1 MYRRAGEIGLGMVGP
16 TNTGLEE
23 ISEIIFNQ
31 EYKKDSLLNLLSDNN
46 IEGTKDVFTFSIFR
60 DPYDRFVDAFQDLVG
75 THRENNFTVFNDF
88 NPALFRRWVENIWL
102 PCFTGEKIVDVEDQG
117 MVDYCTKNL
126 KKDILGSFNPN
137 AYFLYCQ
144 SKDLDFSH
152 INMFIDY
159 EMIEEGLMDV
169 QDIISQA
176 HSDAGIDFSISFCE
190 APEFKDAIKKNVI
203 RDLLARKH
211 DVFWDNNT
219 RKIFNDLNSIDIKFF
234 KIFKSFEDLAKR
246 ERRSWKGVYNKNFP
260 TSTPEN
266 IDQEELSKRQF
277 IKYNRELPNVQE
289 YTNAQL
295 STIFKSLSEVD
306 KIKILDYGSGVGCL
320 YKVITREQNLSKV
333 KFDMTCVETEGL
345 ASVANRHKWVHPMGT
360 ESDIKFISDI
370 NDVKDE
376 KFDIFWAKGAIM
388 FIPQNFSPSEF
399 IDRII
404 KISSEWVVFDH
415 IPLTDGK
422 GFFTQYNW
430 STFTKKWFTE
440 YLSTGCFHQEPKF
453 QEINYKD
460 FLWSVSYYFYNLES
474 LVEKMADSGFYL
486 VFHSNSGDIWGE
498 NFDKEGSA
506 EIDEITLGTLL
517 FKRI

>member
-1 MYRRAGEIGLGMVGP
+1 MYSKTAKLAMVGP
-16 TNTGLEE
+16 ASAGLEE
-23 ISEIIFNQ
+23 VSKVIFDQ
-31 EYKKDSLLNLLSDNN
+31 EYKKESLLELLSDNN
-46 IEGTKDVFTFSIFR
+46 LEGTKDVFTFSIFR

-88 NPALFRRWVENIWL
+88 NPVLFRRWVENIWL
-102 PCFTGEKIVDVEDQG
+102 PCFTGEKILDLEDQG
-117 MVDYCTKNL
+117 MVDYCIENL
-126 KKDILGSFNPN
+126 KKDTLGSFNPN

-144 SKDLDFSH
+144 TKDLDFSH
-152 INMFIDY
+152 INMLIDY
-159 EMIEEGLMDV
+159 EMIETGLRQV
-169 QDIISQA
+169 QDIINQLY
-176 HSDAGIDFSISFCE
+176 SDAGIDFSISFCDT
-190 APEFKDAIKKNVI
+190 PEFKDAIGKNVI
-203 RDLLARKH
+203 KY

-246 ERRSWKGVYNKNFP
+246 ERRGWKGVYNKNFP
-260 TSTPEN
+260 TSIPEN
-266 IDQEELSKRQF
+266 IDQEELSRRQF
-277 IKYNRELPNVQE
+277 IQYSRELPNLQE

-295 STIFKSLSEVD
+295 GRIFKSLSNVD
-306 KIKILDYGSGVGCL
+306 KIKILDYGSGAGCL

-376 KFDIFWAKGAIM
+376 KFDIFWAKGGMM
-388 FIPQNFSPSEF
+388 FIPQDFSPSEF
-399 IDRII
+399 IDQII
-404 KISSEWVVFDH
+404 KISSDWVVFDL

-430 STFTKKWFTE
+430 STFTEKWFVEHLHT
-440 YLSTGCFHQEPKF
+440 SCFHQEPRF
-453 QEINYKD
+453 QEINFKD

-486 VFHSNSGDIWGE
+486 VFHSDSGDIWGE
-498 NFDKEGSA
+498 NFDKEGSE
-506 EIDEITLGTLL
+506 EIDEVTLGTLL